1 MTNTNFTKTTRV
13 TVREKSDR
21 YAKVFQTLTLIAL
34 VFFWAGYFY
43 SLYNGN
49 SGNISN
55 YPFLIIAFSILNAQ
69 VLFTKE
75 KAVNKS
81 LDILAKCEGILFCV
95 WALVTVFHLLFF

>member
-1 MTNTNFTKTTRV
+1 MTNTNFTKTAEGIVQERN
-13 TVREKSDR
+13 DR
-21 YAKVFQTLTLIAL
+21 YAKVFQLLTLITL

-49 SGNISN
+49 SNNISS

-75 KAVNKS
+75 KAVNRG

-95 WALVTVFHLLFF
+95 WAFATVLYLLVF

>member
-13 TVREKSDR
+13 IVGEKGDR
-21 YAKVFQTLTLIAL
+21 YAKVFQSLTLIAL

-49 SGNISN
+49 NSNISS

-95 WALVTVFHLLFF
+95 WAFATVFHLLLF

>member
-13 TVREKSDR
+13 IVGEKSDR
-21 YAKVFQTLTLIAL
+21 YAKVFQPLTLIAL

-49 SGNISN
+49 NSNISS

-75 KAVNKS
+75 KAVNRG

-95 WALVTVFHLLFF
+95 WAFATVFHLLLF

>member
-13 TVREKSDR
+13 IVGEKSDR
-21 YAKVFQTLTLIAL
+21 YAKVFQSLTLIAL

-43 SLYNGN
+43 SLY
-49 SGNISN
+49 SGNNSNISS

-75 KAVNKS
+75 KAVNRG
-81 LDILAKCEGILFCV
+81 LDILAKCEGILFCA
-95 WALVTVFHLLFF
+95 WAFATVFHLLLF

>member
-1 MTNTNFTKTTRV
+1 MTSTNFRKVTRV
-13 TVREKSDR
+13 TIREKSDR
-21 YAKVFQTLTLIAL
+21 YTKVFQTLTLIAL
-34 VFFWAGYFY
+34 VFFWVGYFY

-49 SGNISN
+49 SGNISS

>member
-13 TVREKSDR
+13 IVGEKGDR
-21 YAKVFQTLTLIAL
+21 YAKVFQPLTLIAL

-43 SLYNGN
+43 SLY
-49 SGNISN
+49 SGNNSNISS

-75 KAVNKS
+75 KAVNRG

-95 WALVTVFHLLFF
+95 WAFATVFHLLLF

>member
-1 MTNTNFTKTTRV
+1 MTSTNFRKATRV
-13 TVREKSDR
+13 TIREKSDR
-21 YAKVFQTLTLIAL
+21 YTKVFQPLTLIAL

-43 SLYNGN
+43 SLY
-49 SGNISN
+49 SGNNSNISS

-75 KAVNKS
+75 KAVNRG

-95 WALVTVFHLLFF
+95 WAFATVFHLLFF

>member
-1 MTNTNFTKTTRV
+1 MTNTNFTKTAEGIDQERN
-13 TVREKSDR
+13 DR
-21 YAKVFQTLTLIAL
+21 YAKVFQPLTLIAL

-49 SGNISN
+49 NSNISS

-75 KAVNKS
+75 KAINKS

-95 WALVTVFHLLFF
+95 WAFATVFHLLLF

>member
-13 TVREKSDR
+13 IVGEKSER
-21 YAKVFQTLTLIAL
+21 YAKVFQSLTLIAL
-34 VFFWAGYFY
+34 VFFWAGYSY

-49 SGNISN
+49 NSNISS
-55 YPFLIIAFSILNAQ
+55 YPFLIIAFSVLNAQ

-95 WALVTVFHLLFF
+95 WAFATVFHLLFI

>member
-13 TVREKSDR
+13 IVGEKSNR
-21 YAKVFQTLTLIAL
+21 YAKVFQSLTLIAL

-49 SGNISN
+49 NSNISS

-75 KAVNKS
+75 KAANRG

-95 WALVTVFHLLFF
+95 WAFATVFHLLFF

>member
-13 TVREKSDR
+13 IVGEKSDR
-21 YAKVFQTLTLIAL
+21 YAKVFQSLTLIAL

-49 SGNISN
+49 NSNISS

-81 LDILAKCEGILFCV
+81 LDIVAKCEGILFCV
-95 WALVTVFHLLFF
+95 WAFATVFHLLFF